1 MSEKGLKDNPSM
13 KQLPAAIVMVRPASF
28 GFNPETA
35 NTILYQREI
44 TDNSRKE
51 IERRAR
57 IEFDMLAGRLGE
69 AGVEIIIFEDKEELR
84 TPDAVFPNNW
94 VSFHE
99 DGTVVM
105 YPMFAP
111 SRRPERRR
119 DIIEKLQGSGFHVSR
134 VVDLTHHENE
144 GRFLEGTGSVVFDHT
159 QGCAYA
165 NFSAR
170 TNPEVLKDLC
180 GVLGYKPATF
190 RAVNESGQEIKHT
203 DMMMSIGD
211 RFALLCG
218 ESINDPAERKR
229 VLDSVKATGREV
241 IAIDRKQVEQFAGNV
256 LQLQT
261 KTSGSV
267 LAIST
272 AACLVLRSDQRDSLQ
287 RFTQLVESPLPIFEG
302 IGRGSARCMMADV
315 HLPPN

>member
-1 MSEKGLKDNPSM
+1 MM
-13 KQLPAAIVMVRPASF
+13 QLPTAIVMVRPASF

-44 TDNSRKE
+44 TENSRKE

-119 DIIEKLQGSGFHVSR
+119 DIIEKLQGSGFRVSR

-144 GRFLEGTGSVVFDHT
+144 GRFLEGTGSVVFDHA

-165 NFSAR
+165 NISAR
-170 TNPEVLKDLC
+170 TNPDVLKDLC
-180 GVLGYKPATF
+180 AVLSYRPVIF
-190 RAVNESGQEIKHT
+190 RAVTESGQEIKHT

-211 RFALLCG
+211 KFVIVCSDSLP
-218 ESINDPAERKR
+218 DPAERKR
-229 VLDSVKATGREV
+229 VLEGLKVGERE
-241 IAIDRKQVEQFAGNV
+241 IITIDYKQFAQFAGNV
-256 LQLQT
+256 LGLQAAN
-261 KTSGSV
+261 GRSV

-272 AACLVLRSDQRDSLQ
+272 AACLALRPDQRQSIEKYA
-287 RFTQLVESPLPIFEG
+287 RLVESPLPLFES
-302 IGRGSARCMMADV
+302 IGGGSARCMMADV
-315 HLPPN
+315 HLPRR